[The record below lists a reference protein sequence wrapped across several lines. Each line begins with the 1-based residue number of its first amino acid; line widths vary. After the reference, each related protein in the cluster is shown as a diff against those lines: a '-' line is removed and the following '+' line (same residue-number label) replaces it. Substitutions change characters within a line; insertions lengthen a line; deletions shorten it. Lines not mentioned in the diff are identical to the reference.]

1 MNAALPLF
9 LFLSLPTPTAF
20 PHEAKAL
27 CLRTLIAAQLEHF
40 EGFREAPHLCTQK
53 QWTIGFG
60 HKLTHDY
67 VSHAP
72 ITKQQAL
79 ELLRKDVLAAEVGAR
94 KVFPDFASLP
104 PLAQEA
110 LTHMSFQLG
119 TPGLAK
125 FHNLKK
131 AINHQDWPR
140 AGAECIAS
148 RWAIQTPTR
157 ARFCAALFG
166 KIKP

>member
-9 LFLSLPTPTAF
+9 LFLSLPTPAAF

-27 CLRTLIAAQLEHF
+27 CMRTLIAAQLEQF
-40 EGFREAPHLCTQK
+40 EGFREAPYLCTQK

-72 ITKQQAL
+72 ITRQQAL
-79 ELLRKDVLAAEVGAR
+79 EMLRKDVLASEAGAIR
-94 KVFPDFASLP
+94 VYPDFASLP

-110 LTHMSFQLG
+110 LTHMAFQLG
-119 TPGLAK
+119 TSGLAK
-125 FHNLKK
+125 FVNLKK
-131 AINHQDWPR
+131 AIARKDWPR
-140 AGAECIAS
+140 AAGECLSS